1 MIEYIIPKY
10 NGSKWVYNIRTAEN
24 LKKVAILRLVK
35 ITKKLFKS
43 CAKCL
48 LKKPLR
54 FDIIQS
60 PKGTKK
66 HFWRLYYEI
75 QNYY

>member
-1 MIEYIIPKY
+1 ME
-10 NGSKWVYNIRTAEN
+10 NG
-24 LKKVAILRLVK
+24 K

-48 LKKPLR
+48 LKKPLE

-60 PKGTKK
+60 LKETKNI
-66 HFWRLYYEI
+66 FLEV
-75 QNYY
+75 NYYV